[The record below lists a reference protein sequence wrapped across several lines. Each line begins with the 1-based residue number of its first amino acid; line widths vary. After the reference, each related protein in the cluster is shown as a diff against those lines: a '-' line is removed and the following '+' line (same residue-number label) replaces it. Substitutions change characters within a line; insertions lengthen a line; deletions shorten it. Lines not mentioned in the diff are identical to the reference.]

1 MAHAHASV
9 LSQGPQMTPGGLE
22 KHRSASRRLDHSRV
36 VPQRICQTLHPLG
49 THRYRRHGLERQRQ
63 RNGSC
68 WSHGLWS
75 SHPGEL
81 GVCSNAAGRDLGFS
95 ETVNQQKRMAS
106 RPLRWYVRAQLG
118 VLLLPAGL
126 CLFGEAI
133 SRRIIQLL
141 GQDRGP
147 WFWYGTLSLIC
158 INAGIGLMIE
168 SGLLS
173 GYPGRRAD

>member
-1 MAHAHASV
+1 MQA
-9 LSQGPQMTPGGLE
+9 
-22 KHRSASRRLDHSRV
+22 
-36 VPQRICQTLHPLG
+36 I
-49 THRYRRHGLERQRQ
+49 
-63 RNGSC
+63 
-68 WSHGLWS
+68 
-75 SHPGEL
+75 
-81 GVCSNAAGRDLGFS
+81 AAGRDLRFFQDC
-95 ETVNQQKRMAS
+95 ELTNQMAS
-106 RPLRWYVRAQLG
+106 RPLLWYVRAQLG

>member
-1 MAHAHASV
+1 
-9 LSQGPQMTPGGLE
+9 
-22 KHRSASRRLDHSRV
+22 
-36 VPQRICQTLHPLG
+36 
-49 THRYRRHGLERQRQ
+49 
-63 RNGSC
+63 
-68 WSHGLWS
+68 
-75 SHPGEL
+75 
-81 GVCSNAAGRDLGFS
+81 
-95 ETVNQQKRMAS
+95 MAS

-133 SRRIIQLL
+133 SRRIIQML

-147 WFWYGTLSLIC
+147 WFWYGALSLIC